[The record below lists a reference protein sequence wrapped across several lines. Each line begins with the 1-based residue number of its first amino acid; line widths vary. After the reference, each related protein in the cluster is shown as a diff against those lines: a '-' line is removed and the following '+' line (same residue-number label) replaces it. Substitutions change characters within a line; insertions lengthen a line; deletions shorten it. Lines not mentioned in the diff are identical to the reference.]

1 MLNKKNKKNKEST
14 LPPILGFA
22 LGYSVMS
29 ILFSSFESEDITS
42 ILLHLVPTLLLLG
55 LVLYDIK
62 KHNQKD

>member
-1 MLNKKNKKNKEST
+1 MSNKKNKKDKEQT

-22 LGYSVMS
+22 LGYSV
-29 ILFSSFESEDITS
+29 TS
-42 ILLHLVPTLLLLG
+42 ILSYPSGNDGTISFSLNLVSTLLLG

>member
-1 MLNKKNKKNKEST
+1 MSNKKNKKNKEQT

-22 LGYSVMS
+22 LGYSVIS

>member
-1 MLNKKNKKNKEST
+1 MSNKTNKKNKEST

-29 ILFSSFESEDITS
+29 ILSYSLENKDITS

-62 KHNQKD
+62 KHNKKD